1 MMRAM
6 AGLVVGALFASSAAA
21 WDVRESQDEMTG
33 KKLVS
38 ASVDSTNVANFGW
51 PYQGDTRGWLMVRK
65 HPRFGQDVLFGIENG
80 QIVCRASGC
89 NVLVRFDDRPPV
101 KFGAVG
107 PEDHD
112 PKMIFFTNTKKF
124 VAELRKA
131 KRVRVAVTVH
141 REGEPM
147 FEFDTSGFDLK

>member
-1 MMRAM
+1 MRAM
-6 AGLVVGALFASSAAA
+6 VGILVGALFASSAAA
-21 WDVRESQDEMTG
+21 WEVRESQDEMTG

-38 ASVDSTNVANFGW
+38 ASVESVNVANFGW

-65 HPRFGQDVLFGIENG
+65 HPRFGQDVLFGIEKG

-89 NVLVRFDDRPPV
+89 NALVRFDDRPPV

-112 PKMIFFTNTKKF
+112 PKMIFFTNTKQF

-141 REGEPM
+141 REGEPV

>member
-1 MMRAM
+1 MRAM
-6 AGLVVGALFASSAAA
+6 VWVLVGALFASSAAA

-38 ASVDSTNVANFGW
+38 ASVESANVANFGW

-124 VAELRKA
+124 VDELRKA

-141 REGEPM
+141 REGQPV